1 MYNLREKKSKISF
14 RSEVVIDYSFR
25 EERIRDDKRF
35 NKTTKL
41 DLWKY
46 TYWKLK
52 SHSVGFPRK
61 DETKLKKKIHY

>member
-14 RSEVVIDYSFR
+14 RSEVVIDYSFG
-25 EERIRDDKRF
+25 EEWIRDDKRF

-46 TYWKLK
+46 T
-52 SHSVGFPRK
+52 
-61 DETKLKKKIHY
+61 

>member
-14 RSEVVIDYSFR
+14 RSEVVIDYAFG

-46 TYWKLK
+46 T
-52 SHSVGFPRK
+52 
-61 DETKLKKKIHY
+61 

>member
-1 MYNLREKKSKISF
+1 MIFFNKRPAKKSFFSKLITISKVKMYNLREKKSKISF
-14 RSEVVIDYSFR
+14 RSEVVIDYSFG

-46 TYWKLK
+46 T
-52 SHSVGFPRK
+52 
-61 DETKLKKKIHY
+61 